1 MSGGTIALIVIL
13 AVLLLLALLLCC
25 PLSFYIKYVGEELY
39 VDLKFLFYK
48 KRLMPQD
55 KKKAEK
61 GAEPKEDK
69 PKKDKKP
76 KEAFF
81 DTLQRF
87 ADLLSLGGALG
98 KLALSLHR
106 ADLNFKVTVGGE
118 DAAEIAVGTGKMS
131 AYLHTAAAVFANF
144 VNIKKRRIT
153 VRPDYNSKK
162 SEYDLSARLYSRPIA
177 YIFNIH
183 KILPLLLKIADA
195 LPPKD
200 NKKGEK
206 KQ

>member
-1 MSGGTIALIVIL
+1 MSGGTIALIVFL
-13 AVLLLLALLLCC
+13 AVLLLLALVLSF
-25 PLSFYIKYVGEELY
+25 PLSFCIRYEDEELY

-48 KRLMPQD
+48 KRLMPQQS
-55 KKKAEK
+55 KKAEK
-61 GAEPKEDK
+61 AAELKEDK

-81 DTLQRF
+81 DTLQRLS
-87 ADLLSLGGALG
+87 DLLSAGGALG
-98 KLALSLHR
+98 KLALTLHKAR
-106 ADLNFKVTVGGE
+106 LCFDVKVGGS
-118 DAAEIAVGTGKMS
+118 DAAEIAIGAGKMS
-131 AYLHTAAAVFANF
+131 AYLHTAAAVFANL

-153 VRPDYNSKK
+153 VTPDYNSQKNK
-162 SEYDLSARLYSRPIA
+162 YNLSARLYSRPIA

-200 NKKGEK
+200 NEKGEK

>member
-13 AVLLLLALLLCC
+13 AVLLLLALVLSF
-25 PLSFYIKYVGEELY
+25 PLSFCIRYVDEELY

-55 KKKAEK
+55 NKKAQK
-61 GAEPKEDK
+61 AAEPKGKK

-87 ADLLSLGGALG
+87 SGLLSAGGTLG
-98 KLALSLHR
+98 KLALSLHKAR
-106 ADLNFKVTVGGE
+106 LCFEVKVGGE

-131 AYLHTAAAVFANF
+131 AYLHTAAAVFANLI
-144 VNIKKRRIT
+144 NIKKRRIT

-162 SEYDLSARLYSRPIA
+162 SEYNLSARLYSRPIA
-177 YIFNIH
+177 YVFNIH
-183 KILPLLLKIADA
+183 KILPLLLRIADA

>member
-13 AVLLLLALLLCC
+13 AVLLLLALVLSF
-25 PLSFYIKYVGEELY
+25 PLSFCIKYVDEELY

-55 KKKAEK
+55 KKKGK
-61 GAEPKEDK
+61 KVAEPKGKK

-76 KEAFF
+76 KEVFF
-81 DTLQRF
+81 DTVERF
-87 ADLLSLGGALG
+87 TELLSAGGSIG
-98 KLALSLHR
+98 KLALSLHKAR
-106 ADLNFKVTVGGE
+106 LCFDVKVGGE
-118 DAAEIAVGTGKMS
+118 DAAEIAVGTGRMS
-131 AYLHTAAAVFANF
+131 AYLHTAAAVFANL
-144 VNIKKRRIT
+144 VNVTKKRIT
-153 VRPDYNSKK
+153 VTPDYNSKD
-162 SEYDLSARLYSRPIA
+162 SEYNLSARLYSRPIA

-183 KILPLLLKIADA
+183 KILPLLLRIADA